1 MEFQDFRGSNIASS
15 FLFDITAR
23 EDVIPRYECL
33 SDGPSVIVVQ
43 RMDKEDS
50 ADLTLKWFFRGV
62 QMCSTSFGHIF
73 SRETKYIIATR
84 EELSAFLHF
93 LLLFPPTGYLSPSDS
108 FRPLPQFPGFERHFP
123 FRPVSPPRSS
133 GLHPCPFSP
142 LSPAFSG
149 IARGESQSAGE
160 QARFLRRP
168 ASFLRALL
176 CGPGTRMASPS
187 ADRPSL

>member
-108 FRPLPQFPGFERHFP
+108 FRPLPLVPWLRAAFSLSSRFPPSFERPSSLSFLPP
-123 FRPVSPPRSS
+123 FASLFGNSKGGKPVSGR
-133 GLHPCPFSP
+133 
-142 LSPAFSG
+142 
-149 IARGESQSAGE
+149 AG
-160 QARFLRRP
+160 
-168 ASFLRALL
+168 
-176 CGPGTRMASPS
+176 
-187 ADRPSL
+187 